1 MFGAIGRYF
10 NFAELKTDYRSEVIG
25 GVTTFMAWLIL
36 SSTPFREYA
45 LSHYRPGRNNRGLY
59 DDAAGGRDR
68 LERLQ
73 RFDTGFSGDPDN
85 AVDVQYRDGNSFR
98 LDQLRWYQTALRQGE
113 RSSLACVSARGGI
126 HTAVHLLKVLV
137 NRMICCC
144 PDAWR
149 RNQFRTDRQFLA
161 ANTGIGR

>member
-45 LSHYRPGRNNRGLY
+45 LSITAPAVITVGCMMMQRWP
-59 DDAAGGRDR
+59 DR

-98 LDQLRWYQTALRQGE
+98 LDQLRWYQTALRQGRE
-113 RSSLACVSARGGI
+113 VPWLVYLLAVVFILRFIYLKSL
-126 HTAVHLLKVLV
+126 
-137 NRMICCC
+137 
-144 PDAWR
+144 
-149 RNQFRTDRQFLA
+149 
-161 ANTGIGR
+161 